1 MKGALVLCWMTCSS
15 GTVRFAQLANWA
27 RKRDL
32 AHDHFFTCGLTQM
45 KIVSSPKRAV
55 QYVRNHVPHHS
66 LHAQHVP
73 LINTGHGARFR
84 LHSGSAHCQ
93 TQTGFVA
100 TAPAGRPSCLQTRTV
115 TMTSQSPTDSTE
127 RPFYSCFFD
136 CESLVSETMHGV
148 ISNHNC
154 GGWEHFLCPL

>member
-1 MKGALVLCWMTCSS
+1 MVARCVLH
-15 GTVRFAQLANWA
+15 NWQIGHE
-27 RKRDL
+27 KKDL
-32 AHDHFFTCGLTQM
+32 AHDHFFTCDLTQT
-45 KIVSSPKRAV
+45 KFVSSLKRAV

-84 LHSGSAHCQ
+84 LHSRSAHCH

-115 TMTSQSPTDSTE
+115 TMTSQSPTDLAE
-127 RPFYSCFFD
+127 RPFFFFLFVFFD
-136 CESLVSETMHGV
+136 CKSLVSETMHGV
-148 ISNHNC
+148 VSHHNC
-154 GGWEHFLCPL
+154 GGREHFLCPL